1 MSAPTRALPP
11 DLNIWERDTYRVG
24 DGEVLGAVRPGS
36 QDHEQVPSLIGNQ
49 RSYRDGRKEAGND

>member
-1 MSAPTRALPP
+1 MTAPTKTPSPNL
-11 DLNIWERDTYRVG
+11 DVWSRDTYRVG